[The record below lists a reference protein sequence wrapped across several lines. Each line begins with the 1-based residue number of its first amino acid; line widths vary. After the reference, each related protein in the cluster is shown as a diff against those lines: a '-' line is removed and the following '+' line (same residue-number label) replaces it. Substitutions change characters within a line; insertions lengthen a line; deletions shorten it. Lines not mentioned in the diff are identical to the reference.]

1 MNEFVTVLSAELVR
15 RLQSRAFRIGLI
27 VGMAAV
33 ALIIKLPAVIGGALT
48 QQAHEI
54 VLAGPADLTGPARA
68 LLAKD
73 FEIQSVTPDTAPASI
88 AYLDA
93 HAKAGAKVVL
103 RHGPRGLAVTVY
115 ARNLSSVKHD
125 TLRSDLTPLNL
136 ALGTKLDA
144 AAIARYRDVPL
155 NVVGIDTKFGSEQ
168 ASDSAQAIAYTLL
181 IFLYI
186 SILMNSQLL
195 MTSVAEEKTSRIA
208 ELLIASVNPSA
219 LLAGKIAAAA
229 VLGIVQMAS
238 WLVIGYLLSPHGG
251 AQPDTGASAGHNAG
265 QGFSAMLAGG
275 VTPVDIVAFAAFF
288 IIGYLQLSTL
298 FAAFASM
305 INRTED
311 LGSVSGPLIM
321 PVVGAFFIAIFGLG
335 FPNSPVVVVSSFVP
349 IVAPFTMFARIAVS
363 VVPLWQIAISL
374 AINLAAIWA
383 IAILAGKIYRVG
395 MMLYGRPPK
404 FTQILATL
412 RS

>member
-15 RLQSRAFRIGLI
+15 RFQSRAFRVGLI

-33 ALIIKLPAVIGGALT
+33 ALIIKLPALVGGALT
-48 QQAHEI
+48 QQGHDI
-54 VLAGPADLTGPARA
+54 VLAGPPDLTQPASA

-73 FEIQSVTPDTAPASI
+73 FDVNSVTADPSPATIS
-88 AYLDA
+88 YLDA
-93 HAKAGAKVVL
+93 HGKAGAKVVL
-103 RHGPRGLAVTVY
+103 VRAPHGLAVTVY
-115 ARNLSSVKHD
+115 ARNLSLVSHAK
-125 TLRSDLTPLNL
+125 LQAALMPLNL
-136 ALGTKLDA
+136 ALGTNSSPA
-144 AAIARYRDVPL
+144 AVSRYQNVPL
-155 NVVGIDTKFGSEQ
+155 KVVGVDTKFRSEQ

-195 MTSVAEEKTSRIA
+195 MSSVAEEKTSRIA

-238 WLVIGYLLSPHGG
+238 WLVIGYLLAPHGG
-251 AQPDTGASAGHNAG
+251 APAADHTGRDAGA
-265 QGFSAMLAGG
+265 GFSAMITGA
-275 VTPVDIVAFAAFF
+275 VTPADILAFAAFF

-298 FAAFASM
+298 FAAFASL

-335 FPNSPVVVVSSFVP
+335 FPNSPVVVISSFVP

-363 VVPLWQIAISL
+363 VVPLWQIGLSL
-374 AINLAAIWA
+374 AINLVAIWA

-404 FTQILATL
+404 LTQIFATL

>member
-1 MNEFVTVLSAELVR
+1 MNEFITVLSAELMR
-15 RLQSRAFRIGLI
+15 RLQSRAFRVGLI

-33 ALIIKLPAVIGGALT
+33 AFIIKIPPLLGRALE
-48 QQAHEI
+48 QQSHDI
-54 VLAGPADLTGPARA
+54 VLAGPPELTNPAKA

-73 FEIQSVTPDTAPASI
+73 FDVAAVTTDTAPPNI

-93 HAKAGAKVVL
+93 HGKAGAKVVL
-103 RHGPRGLAVTVY
+103 VRAPQGLAVTVY
-115 ARNLSSVKHD
+115 ARNLSSVNHK
-125 TLRSDLTPLNL
+125 TLQSDLTPLNL
-136 ALGTKLDA
+136 ALGTHLNA
-144 AAIARYRDVPL
+144 SAVARYQ
-155 NVVGIDTKFGSEQ
+155 NVTLKAVGIDTKFRSEQ
-168 ASDSAQAIAYTLL
+168 ASNSAQGIAYTLL

-238 WLVIGYLLSPHGG
+238 WLVIGYLLAPHGG
-251 AQPDTGASAGHNAG
+251 ATPAATQGGRSAGE
-265 QGFSAMLAGG
+265 GFSAVIAGA
-275 VTPVDIVAFAAFF
+275 VTPTDILAFAAFF

-298 FAAFASM
+298 FAAFASL

-311 LGSVSGPLIM
+311 LGSVSGPLVL

-335 FPNSPVVVVSSFVP
+335 FPNSPLVVASSFVP

-363 VVPLWQIAISL
+363 VVPLWQIALSL

-383 IAILAGKIYRVG
+383 IAVLAGKIYRVG
-395 MMLYGRPPK
+395 MMMYGRPPK